1 MAGIGFTLRRL
12 TRRDDLL
19 GIVTGY
25 GHSLFVAA
33 GPWLVTVG
41 ALVGINA
48 VLAQALGR
56 EAHQLFGSIVIYNFS
71 ASLIVTGPVILVATR
86 YLADRVFEKK
96 LETATGLLLAAIIL
110 GTLPGLLIAVPF
122 YTLVCTLPATTIA
135 LAIANYAVISGVWI
149 TALFLSALK
158 AYVRVTVAFCVGMIA
173 AFGSAS
179 WLGLRYGP
187 DGALAGFTIGLA
199 VTLVVIMGT
208 VLAEYRFPLQR
219 PLALLSY
226 VRRHWD
232 LALGGLV
239 FNLAVWVDKWIV
251 WTAPGQVVVANGLVT
266 NPPYDGAMFLAYLT
280 IVPALAVF
288 MVTVETEF
296 FEDYQRFYRDIGDHG
311 TLGQINDNQTR
322 LIGTVLNG
330 LRSVLILQSV
340 IAVLAIFLAP
350 EIVGATS
357 GSYAQIAI
365 FRFGV
370 LGALFH
376 VLILFCMILLQY
388 FDARRPALMVQV
400 VFLVTNAGATWFTID
415 LGFAY
420 LGYGYFVA
428 ALITF
433 VVAMALVLRVMS
445 RLPYLAFVRNNP
457 SVYGV

>member
-1 MAGIGFTLRRL
+1 
-12 TRRDDLL
+12 
-19 GIVTGY
+19 
-25 GHSLFVAA
+25 
-33 GPWLVTVG
+33 
-41 ALVGINA
+41 
-48 VLAQALGR
+48 
-56 EAHQLFGSIVIYNFS
+56 
-71 ASLIVTGPVILVATR
+71 
-86 YLADRVFEKK
+86 
-96 LETATGLLLAAIIL
+96 
-110 GTLPGLLIAVPF
+110 
-122 YTLVCTLPATTIA
+122 
-135 LAIANYAVISGVWI
+135 
-149 TALFLSALK
+149 
-158 AYVRVTVAFCVGMIA
+158 
-173 AFGSAS
+173 
-179 WLGLRYGP
+179 
-187 DGALAGFTIGLA
+187 
-199 VTLVVIMGT
+199 
-208 VLAEYRFPLQR
+208 
-219 PLALLSY
+219 
-226 VRRHWD
+226 
-232 LALGGLV
+232 
-239 FNLAVWVDKWIV
+239 
-251 WTAPGQVVVANGLVT
+251 
-266 NPPYDGAMFLAYLT
+266 MFLAYLT